1 MSFGIK
7 YIWAAAFLPLL
18 ILAGAL
24 IATAVPVYGYEVVSP
39 DGGFSY
45 QLPKGW
51 KLVNARGARY
61 KVAVDPHDRAKIVV
75 NTNLAIY
82 VIDDYDGRNLLPQ
95 TVERFRYETLKRAAK
110 RDPDCEVI
118 ENSKFTTNSN
128 QQGLRTLLR
137 VKRNGVLFHDSLYFF
152 EHYAKIV
159 WIVCSG
165 PGDGSMDE
173 ELQAIMKTFRSHE
186 T

>member
-1 MSFGIK
+1 MK
-7 YIWAAAFLPLL
+7 YILAAFLPVF

-24 IATAVPVYGYEVVSP
+24 IASAAAAYGYEVVSP

-45 QLPKGW
+45 QLLKSW
-51 KLVNARGARY
+51 KLMNAPGARY
-61 KVAVDPHDRAKIVV
+61 KVAVDPHKNAKIVV
-75 NTNLAIY
+75 NTSLAVY
-82 VIDDYDGRNLLPQ
+82 VVNDYNGRNLLPIS
-95 TVERFRYETLKRAAK
+95 VDRFRYETLKRGAK
-110 RDPDCEVI
+110 RDPDCKVI
-118 ENSKFTTNSN
+118 GNSKFTTDSN

-152 EHYAKIV
+152 QHYAKIV

-165 PGDGSMDE
+165 PGDGSMDD
-173 ELQAIMKTFRSHE
+173 ELRAIVKTFRSHD

>member
-1 MSFGIK
+1 MKHIR
-7 YIWAAAFLPLL
+7 AALSPMF

-24 IATAVPVYGYEVVSP
+24 IGSALPVQEFEVVSP

-51 KLVNARGARY
+51 KIMNAAGARY
-61 KVAVDPHDRAKIVV
+61 KVAIDPHVKAKIVV
-75 NTNLAIY
+75 NTSLAIY
-82 VIDDYDGRNLLPQ
+82 VFDDLVNGRNLFPI

-110 RDPDCEVI
+110 RDPDFKVI
-118 ENSKFTTNSN
+118 DNSKFTTNSN
-128 QQGLRTLLR
+128 QQGLHTLVR

-152 EHYAKIV
+152 QHYARIV
-159 WIVCSG
+159 WVVCSG
-165 PGDGSMDE
+165 PGDGSMDI
-173 ELQAIMKTFRSHE
+173 ELEAIMKTFKSVE

>member
-1 MSFGIK
+1 MK
-7 YIWAAAFLPLL
+7 YICAALSRLF

-45 QLPKGW
+45 RLPKGW
-51 KLVNARGARY
+51 KLVNAPGARY
-61 KVAVDPHDRAKIVV
+61 KVAVDPHNRAKIVV
-75 NTNLAIY
+75 NTSMALY
-82 VIDDYDGRNLLPQ
+82 VVDDYNGRNLLPQ

-110 RDPDCEVI
+110 RDPDCKVI
-118 ENSKFTTNSN
+118 ENSKFTTNTN
-128 QQGLRTLLR
+128 QQGIRTLVR

-152 EHYAKIV
+152 QHYAKIL
-159 WIVCSG
+159 WIVCSA
-165 PGDGSMDE
+165 PGDGSMDGQLE
-173 ELQAIMKTFRSHE
+173 AIVKTFRSHE